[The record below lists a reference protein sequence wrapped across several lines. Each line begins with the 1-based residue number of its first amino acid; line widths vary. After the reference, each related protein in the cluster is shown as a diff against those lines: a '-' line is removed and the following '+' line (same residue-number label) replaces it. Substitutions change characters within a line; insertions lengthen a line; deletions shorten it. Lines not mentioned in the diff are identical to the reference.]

1 MNYYKEVKSAFDD
14 WATTYESDVVPKLDL
29 RGYSYDELAKTILS
43 YYDKSMDKKSILE
56 LGVGTGVLGERVK
69 SLVPSTEIDGL
80 DISSEMLKRS
90 KEKAVYNHLY
100 LGSADEH
107 LYTEQYAFVYSAF
120 MFHSVKGQDILLSK
134 IAECLV
140 NGGMFIL
147 VDLIPNMKIL
157 ANNADFNAH
166 SIKYEHGAPAM
177 YKTCAEMVDLIES
190 SPFERVELKK
200 LGISKDYNHYLFALR
215 KGK

>member
-1 MNYYKEVKSAFDD
+1 MSKRRKKQNVKSAFDD

-90 KEKAVYNHLY
+90 KEKA
-100 LGSADEH
+100 
-107 LYTEQYAFVYSAF
+107 
-120 MFHSVKGQDILLSK
+120 
-134 IAECLV
+134 
-140 NGGMFIL
+140 
-147 VDLIPNMKIL
+147 
-157 ANNADFNAH
+157 
-166 SIKYEHGAPAM
+166 
-177 YKTCAEMVDLIES
+177 
-190 SPFERVELKK
+190 
-200 LGISKDYNHYLFALR
+200 LFTFL
-215 KGK
+215 